1 MATRIEERYSTVF
14 HWGSILSGTAVA
26 LGVWLM
32 LYTLGAAIGFS
43 TGSQSAFSAWT
54 AIYTLVSPILGLL
67 CGGIVAGQ
75 SGAIRSRGE
84 GALHGLVVWGLA
96 TVVVGFLLGN
106 LNVSQLTGNLNIQ
119 SGYMWAVFGSIFVSA
134 IAAVSGASA
143 SAKDRERVAT
153 DERGMAHRE
162 VHT

>member
-1 MATRIEERYSTVF
+1 MATRIEERYTVF

-43 TGSQSAFSAWT
+43 TGARSAFSAWT

-67 CGGIVAGQ
+67 CGGLVAGT
-75 SGAIRSRGE
+75 SSLIRSRTE
-84 GALHGLVVWGLA
+84 GALHGLVVWGLS

-106 LNVSQLTGNLNIQ
+106 FNVAQLYGNLNIQ
-119 SGYMWAVFGSIFVSA
+119 SGYMWAVFGSIIVSA

-143 SAKDRERVAT
+143 SAKDRERIVV
-153 DERGMAHRE
+153 DERGLAHRE
-162 VHT
+162 VHP